1 MEILR
6 TNAEMA
12 RWRDECYRKRHTVGF
27 VPTMG
32 YLHQGHLALV
42 EEALRRADRVVVSI
56 FVNPTQFGPGEDLDQ
71 YPRDFERDLDLCR
84 ELGVNAI
91 FAPEVEEMYPDGFQT
106 RVIVDRVTQNL
117 CGLHRPGHFDGV
129 ALVVT
134 KLFCAIRPH
143 VAVMGEKD
151 FQQLVVVK
159 RLSRDLNLGVEIIP
173 HPTVRESDGLAMSS
187 RNTYLSKEERQSA
200 LSLYRSL
207 LTARE
212 LVKEGEHRV
221 EVLLDK
227 IKAMIEAGPHCKI
240 QYVQVVDED
249 TVTDIAEVTPR
260 AVMAMAVFVGKARLI
275 DNMRLWPDEKQLEAT
290 REQRAAD
297 TSY

>member
-6 TNAEMA
+6 TNAEMS
-12 RWRDECYRKRHTVGF
+12 RWRDECYRKGQIVGF

-32 YLHQGHLALV
+32 YLHRGHLALV
-42 EEALRRADRVVVSI
+42 EEALRRADQVVVSI
-56 FVNPTQFGPGEDLDQ
+56 FVNPTQFSPGEDLDQ

-84 ELGVNAI
+84 ELGTHAI
-91 FAPEVEEMYPDGFQT
+91 FAPEVEEMYPPGFQT
-106 RVIVDRVTQNL
+106 RVLVERLSRNL

-134 KLFCAIRPH
+134 KLFCAVRPH
-143 VAVMGEKD
+143 LAVMGEKD

-159 RLSRDLNLGVEIIP
+159 RLSKDLNLGVEIIP
-173 HPTVRESDGLAMSS
+173 HPTVREADGLAMSS

-207 LTARE
+207 LAARE
-212 LVKEGEHRV
+212 LVKEGEGRV
-221 EVLLDK
+221 EVLTDK
-227 IKAMIEAGPHCKI
+227 IRAKIEAEPHCKI

-249 TVTDIAEVTPR
+249 TLTNIAEVTPK

-275 DNMRLWPDEKQLEAT
+275 DNMRLWPD
-290 REQRAAD
+290 
-297 TSY
+297 

>member
-12 RWRDECYRKRHTVGF
+12 RWRNQCYRKGQTVGF

-42 EEALRRADRVVVSI
+42 EEALRRADQVVVSI
-56 FVNPTQFGPGEDLDQ
+56 FVNPTQFSPGEDLDK
-71 YPRDFERDLDLCR
+71 YPRDFDRDLDLCR
-84 ELGVNAI
+84 ELGVHAI
-91 FAPEVEEMYPDGFQT
+91 FAPEVEEMYPPGFQT
-106 RVIVDRVTQNL
+106 RVLVDRLTQNL
-117 CGLHRPGHFDGV
+117 CGLYRSDFFSGV
-129 ALVVT
+129 TLVVT
-134 KLFCAIRPH
+134 KLFCVIRPQL
-143 VAVMGEKD
+143 AVMGEKD
-151 FQQLVVVK
+151 LQQLVVVK
-159 RLSRDLNLGVEIIP
+159 RLSKDLNLGVEIIP

-207 LTARE
+207 LAARE
-212 LVKEGEHRV
+212 LVEVGERRAEALMEKAEEIITV
-221 EVLLDK
+221 E
-227 IKAMIEAGPHCKI
+227 PHCKI

-249 TVTDIAEVTPR
+249 TMTDVAEVTPK

-275 DNMRLWPDEKQLEAT
+275 DNMRLWPNEKVTEVNCA
-290 REQRAAD
+290 
-297 TSY
+297 

>member
-6 TNAEMA
+6 TNAEMS
-12 RWRDECYRKRHTVGF
+12 RWRDECYRKGQTVGF

-32 YLHQGHLALV
+32 YLHRGHLALV
-42 EEALRRADRVVVSI
+42 EEALRRADQVVVSI
-56 FVNPTQFGPGEDLDQ
+56 FVNPTQFSPGEDLDQ

-84 ELGVNAI
+84 ELGTHAI

-106 RVIVDRVTQNL
+106 RVLVDRLTQNL

-143 VAVMGEKD
+143 LAVMGEKD

-159 RLSRDLNLGVEIIP
+159 RLSKDLNLGVEIIP
-173 HPTVRESDGLAMSS
+173 HPTVREADGLAMSS
-187 RNTYLSKEERQSA
+187 RNTYLSKAERQSA

-207 LTARE
+207 LAARE
-212 LVKEGEHRV
+212 MVKEGERRV

-249 TVTDIAEVTPR
+249 TMTNIAEVTPK

-275 DNMRLWPDEKQLEAT
+275 DNMRLWTDSIQ
-290 REQRAAD
+290 
-297 TSY
+297 